1 VGNWHHPDST
11 ATSSP
16 TVLGGKL
23 QEVVDMMAIERE
35 RERERES
42 KKKRE
47 REREKKRERERES

>member
-35 RERERES
+35 RERERERA
-42 KKKRE
+42 KKRE
-47 REREKKRERERES
+47 REREKKR